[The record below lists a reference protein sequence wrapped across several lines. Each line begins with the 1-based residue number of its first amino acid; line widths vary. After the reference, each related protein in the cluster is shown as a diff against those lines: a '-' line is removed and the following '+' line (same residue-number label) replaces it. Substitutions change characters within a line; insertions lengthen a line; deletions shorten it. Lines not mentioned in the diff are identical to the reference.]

1 MKEIEVELKDKS
13 KKYCQF
19 CGSEIKPPS
28 EDKTSGFSQAYFE
41 EEERL
46 NKLCKIYS
54 EFKYFIENDDE
65 LKEIMNEVRS
75 K

>member
-1 MKEIEVELKDKS
+1 MKEIEVEIQDKS

-19 CGSEIKPPS
+19 CRSEIKSPS
-28 EDKTSGFSQAYFE
+28 EDKTCGLSQTYFE

-46 NKLCKIYS
+46 NKLCKVYS